1 MNMQSN
7 APNGVASSMN
17 GASMPTMPTKT
28 PVSLLQELCAKRG
41 ITPKYD
47 LIQVEG
53 AVHQPTFLYKATVG
67 EFMATGQGQSKKKAK
82 HAVAKAVLDLVLGN
96 QAAPPGAPM
105 APVQADSLGQLVS
118 PYDDGI
124 AGNPVGQLQELC
136 MAYRLPPPVYEP
148 VSEQGLPHERTFT
161 IACRIGTAL
170 SETGVGKSKKI
181 AKRQASNLLLTK
193 LRELPPPP
201 AAESADPAAAGGETM
216 DQTAQ
221 RLAEHFSALR
231 LSQIP
236 SLTASDS
243 VQVGQFHRGL
253 KAATGDAL
261 TQLRDPKSSPGSWNC
276 LQFLQDLAKEQN
288 FQLTWI
294 DVEEKS
300 FDGRCQCLVQL
311 STLPVAVC
319 YGVGEDADKARS
331 DAAHNALQYLKIMI
345 K

>member
-216 DQTAQ
+216 DQRVACMCWLTSQLSLDGCCSGPRTPPPTDACSPDCPAAGGALFGPAPQSDPLSDGVRQRAGGPVPPWTEGGHWGRADTAQ
-221 RLAEHFSALR
+221 GPQVEPGELELPPVPAGSGEGAE
-231 LSQIP
+231 
-236 SLTASDS
+236 
-243 VQVGQFHRGL
+243 
-253 KAATGDAL
+253 
-261 TQLRDPKSSPGSWNC
+261 
-276 LQFLQDLAKEQN
+276 
-288 FQLTWI
+288 
-294 DVEEKS
+294 
-300 FDGRCQCLVQL
+300 
-311 STLPVAVC
+311 LPV
-319 YGVGEDADKARS
+319 DMD
-331 DAAHNALQYLKIMI
+331 
-345 K
+345 